1 MMTKANSLSLSK
13 IYTELY
19 ITEGGSG
26 EVNKE
31 HEVRQIETSRMHV
44 AQEKSIHCSQLF
56 ASEEG
61 QDHLITT
68 VITRGVAGIGKTV
81 SVNKFIL
88 DWAEERENT
97 NLQFV
102 FPLSFREL
110 NLMREKTFSLVSLL
124 NVFFPETKD
133 SGIFNSKCNMLFILD
148 GLDESR
154 LSLDFHKNEIM
165 SDVTQEATIDVL
177 LTNLIRRRLL
187 PSALLWITSRPA
199 ASSQIPLGYIDRVT
213 EVRGFNNPQ
222 KDEYFRR
229 KITDEKLANRVI
241 THVKS
246 CRSLHIMC
254 HIPVFCWMAAT
265 VLEKK
270 LETIDGKDTPKTLTQ
285 MYIHFLALHVYNIRN
300 RPGGHSNADCWRVGF
315 MVLGELAFKMLE
327 KGQLIFYE
335 EDLIQSGIKIPQDA
349 MFSGIYTQVFN
360 EEMSFCNKKMF
371 CFVHLSIQEFF
382 AALYVYLKFHN
393 DNFNVLVMKT
403 SPLWRFL
410 FRDSPELM
418 FYKEAVGKAL
428 RCDKGHFDIFLRF
441 LLGLS
446 LESNQ
451 YLLSDLM
458 TRNRTN
464 PKTRIEIIKHIKE
477 KIRANPS
484 PETCLNLFHCLNELN
499 DRSLVDEIQGYLT
512 SGGLNQAKL
521 SPAQWTTLVFVLL
534 TSEEQLSVFDLS
546 QYTRSEEG
554 LLRLLPVVKTA
565 REAK

>member
-1 MMTKANSLSLSK
+1 MMTKANSLSLNK

-26 EVNKE
+26 KVNNE

-44 AQEKSIHCSQLF
+44 AQEKSIHYSQLF

-61 QDHLITT
+61 QDRLITS

-102 FPLSFREL
+102 FLFSFREL
-110 NLMREKTFSLVSLL
+110 NLMREKTFSLVNLL
-124 NVFFPETKD
+124 SVFFPETKD

-154 LSLDFHKNEIM
+154 LSLDFANTEIM
-165 SDVTQEATIDVL
+165 SDVTKETTVDVL

-199 ASSQIPLGYIDRVT
+199 ASSQIPLEHIDRVT

-265 VLEKK
+265 VLERK
-270 LETIDGKDTPKTLTQ
+270 LETINGKDMPKSLTQ
-285 MYIHFLALHVYNIRN
+285 MYIHFLALHLHNIRKCH
-300 RPGGHSNADCWRVGF
+300 GHSNADCWRVAF
-315 MVLGELAFKMLE
+315 MVLGELAFKLLE

-335 EDLIQSGIKIPQDA
+335 EDLVQNGIKIPQDA
-349 MFSGIYTQVFN
+349 MSSGIYTQVFN

-393 DNFNVLVMKT
+393 DNFNVLVMK
-403 SPLWRFL
+403 SCPLWHFPL
-410 FRDSPELM
+410 RDSPELM
-418 FYKEAVGKAL
+418 LYKEAVGKAL
-428 RCDKGHFDIFLRF
+428 RCDKGHFDMFLRF

-451 YLLSDLM
+451 RLLKDLM
-458 TRNRTN
+458 TSNRTN
-464 PKTRIEIIKHIKE
+464 PKTRTEIIKHIKV

-484 PETCLNLFHCLNELN
+484 PDTCLNLFHCLNELN

-512 SGGLNQAKL
+512 PGSLNQAKL
-521 SPAQWTTLVFVLL
+521 SPAQWTTVVFVLL
-534 TSEEQLSVFDLS
+534 TSEEELSVFDLS
-546 QYTRSEEG
+546 YYIRSEEG
-554 LLRLLPVVKTA
+554 LLRLLPVMKTA

>member
-1 MMTKANSLSLSK
+1 
-13 IYTELY
+13 
-19 ITEGGSG
+19 
-26 EVNKE
+26 
-31 HEVRQIETSRMHV
+31 
-44 AQEKSIHCSQLF
+44 
-56 ASEEG
+56 
-61 QDHLITT
+61 
-68 VITRGVAGIGKTV
+68 
-81 SVNKFIL
+81 
-88 DWAEERENT
+88 
-97 NLQFV
+97 
-102 FPLSFREL
+102 
-110 NLMREKTFSLVSLL
+110 
-124 NVFFPETKD
+124 
-133 SGIFNSKCNMLFILD
+133 
-148 GLDESR
+148 
-154 LSLDFHKNEIM
+154 
-165 SDVTQEATIDVL
+165 
-177 LTNLIRRRLL
+177 
-187 PSALLWITSRPA
+187 
-199 ASSQIPLGYIDRVT
+199 
-213 EVRGFNNPQ
+213 
-222 KDEYFRR
+222 
-229 KITDEKLANRVI
+229 
-241 THVKS
+241 
-246 CRSLHIMC
+246 
-254 HIPVFCWMAAT
+254 
-265 VLEKK
+265 
-270 LETIDGKDTPKTLTQ
+270 
-285 MYIHFLALHVYNIRN
+285 
-300 RPGGHSNADCWRVGF
+300 